1 MRIAR
6 LLGIGDRFEDPEL
19 AASESRLEENF
30 RADEGLLLN
39 AVICVVFAFPPVWFA
54 AAVGIGLYRAHEA
67 RDWLPVKA
75 MVEEASRDG
84 VAIRYEAEGRTYVA
98 SRFTFGEFNID
109 RGSDWRRGQLILL
122 ASARAT
128 RTPVTVYVDPRD
140 ASQAVVAK
148 DFPYGAFG
156 YCVVPVLFSVFVFLG
171 SLSNVVRLVRG
182 NWPGT
187 GEPIVRLTPNEKL
200 VRSWALCFV
209 WNFIAFVWAEWK
221 LGPLAAQSPWSEAM
235 PAAQAFGVVLAIY
248 LAWKTWRRFSA
259 IDVSSYE

>member
-19 AASESRLEENF
+19 AASSARLEENF

-39 AVICVVFAFPPVWFA
+39 VAVFLVFAFVPVWFA
-54 AAVGIGLYRAHEA
+54 AGVGIGLYRAHEA

-109 RGSDWRRGQLILL
+109 RGSDWYKGQLILL

-140 ASQAVVAK
+140 ASRAVVAK

-156 YCVVPVLFSVFVFLG
+156 YWVVPVLFSALMSLG
-171 SLSNVVRLVRG
+171 ALGNALRLARG
-182 NWPGT
+182 KWPAS
-187 GEPIVRLTPNEKL
+187 GEAVARLTPNEKL

-209 WNFIAFVWAEWK
+209 WNGIAFVWAEWK
-221 LGPLAAQSPWSEAM
+221 LGPLAGQSPWPEAIL
-235 PAAQAFGVVLAIY
+235 AAQAFGVALALY
-248 LAWKTWRRFSA
+248 LAWKTWQRYKAMWSPF
-259 IDVSSYE
+259 E